1 MNRRVDAGVSR
12 HIGLYSDAVTSAAG
26 AKVLYSSGTPGLDAA
41 GELPAEFSEQAELA
55 WQNIRSILDE
65 AGMGVEHMVRIS
77 QYMTRREDLD
87 AYRTVRTR
95 HLGDHRPA
103 STLLFVDELIWPK
116 MLIEIEVIAAK

>member
-1 MNRRVDAGVSR
+1 MNRKIDAGVSK
-12 HIGLYSDAVTSAAG
+12 HIGLYSDAVAISADAE
-26 AKVLYSSGTPGLDAA
+26 VLYSSGTPGLDSV
-41 GELPAEFSEQAELA
+41 GELPADFAEQAEQT
-55 WQNIRSILDE
+55 WQNILNILSE
-65 AGMGVEHMVRIS
+65 AGMGVEHIVRIH

-87 AYRTVRTR
+87 AYRAVRTR